1 MKYQIDL
8 NDEDYLR
15 FNIFYA
21 THSKVGQHNVK
32 MARLAF
38 PLVCVLAVV
47 IFMMAGAA
55 TTFII
60 AEGVVLAAA
69 SVCWQFYLPKMMEKS
84 VKKNIDRIKTD
95 GKMPYH
101 AHSEIELLDFTIVER
116 SSHGQIHV
124 KYEDIEK
131 VYDTEA
137 YLFIFYSAAEAL
149 LIPVRCL
156 GGQKERVVAF
166 LTDKT
171 ACVCKG

>member
-1 MKYQIDL
+1 MKYQIEL

-84 VKKNIDRIKTD
+84 VKKISTESKPMEKCLITHILKLNCWTLRLLNDRV
-95 GKMPYH
+95 M
-101 AHSEIELLDFTIVER
+101 
-116 SSHGQIHV
+116 
-124 KYEDIEK
+124 
-131 VYDTEA
+131 
-137 YLFIFYSAAEAL
+137 
-149 LIPVRCL
+149 VR
-156 GGQKERVVAF
+156 F
-166 LTDKT
+166 M
-171 ACVCKG
+171 